1 MFWFSWRE
9 RNYMKHKQDF
19 YYSFHGIED
28 THILILSSSPFT
40 LMLKKQLFGSCDWNK
55 FFFFPRTK
63 FWWNPKMIFLTCE
76 GGASLEQFF
85 HSSPDLWIYMF
96 FFIFDFFVFF
106 VCPKMSLLS
115 TSTPLHLQWGLWWS
129 DSVLS
134 SLIQH
139 FIFFFS
145 SAGQTSLRGIFKE
158 ERGKTLF
165 RHQSIK
171 VWASKKT
178 TAAGGHCADYL
189 CPSHHLFM
197 VTMVRQSVAAGG
209 LSVA

>member
-1 MFWFSWRE
+1 MWL
-9 RNYMKHKQDF
+9 KQV
-19 YYSFHGIED
+19 
-28 THILILSSSPFT
+28 
-40 LMLKKQLFGSCDWNK
+40 
-55 FFFFPRTK
+55 FFFQEQNSEEIQR
-63 FWWNPKMIFLTCE
+63 WFLTCG

-106 VCPKMSLLS
+106 VRPKMSLLS
-115 TSTPLHLQWGLWWS
+115 TSTRLHLQWGLWWS
-129 DSVLS
+129 DSLLS

-171 VWASKKT
+171 VWASEKT
-178 TAAGGHCADYL
+178 TAAGGHCVDYL

-197 VTMVRQSVAAGG
+197 VTMVRHSVAAGG
-209 LSVA
+209 ASYAQGPVMTLDWQEKFQRLRTAKLPGNKRLVNISKKEDKNGMNKTKK